1 MNFEPLND
9 NILIKKIESKNTTAG
24 GLYIPDSAKE
34 RSQLAEIL
42 SIGPGKLNDDGSRQ
56 KMSVGVGDQII
67 YRDYSEHK
75 FKLDGEDLMIV
86 KEGDVLAVVRG
97 NSGSE

>member
-56 KMSVGVGDQII
+56 KMSVDVGDQII

-86 KEGDVLAVVRG
+86 KEGDVLAVVKG
-97 NSGSE
+97 NSDSK